1 MADYR
6 IASRPDSILINSM
19 ATSSP
24 LQNAVDA
31 NLLLPA
37 AHKILSAWREESS
50 LPSWA
55 KESMEELIAREEWE
69 ELNDRFFQ
77 NMEFGTGG
85 LRGRTIGRRM
95 TRAEKGDAPEGGTPA
110 HPAVG
115 SNVLNDINII
125 KATIGLYT
133 YARKRLQEEGKTVL
147 PKLVI
152 AHDVRH
158 FSRAFC
164 LLCASTWTRLGGVAF
179 IFDGPRST
187 PQLSFSVRFL
197 GATAGVVITASH
209 NPPHDNGF
217 KAYFAD
223 GAQTV
228 EPHASGII
236 REVNAVPLAACADH
250 YAVDTSRVI
259 TLGPDA
265 DRAYLEA
272 AAETV
277 MQPDLLREHCP
288 KLVFTPIH
296 GTAHVQCMP
305 LFKHFGIDPL
315 VVEEQMIEDPNFSTV
330 KSPNPENGEA
340 LSLAIAKANAEGA
353 DLVLATDP
361 DNDRVGVAVRNDAGE
376 MELLTGNQIGSILAE
391 FRITQSKALGWIP
404 AEGSDRCAL
413 IKTFVTTPLQ
423 EAIAKAHGLKTI
435 NTLTGFKWIGD
446 KLKEYEDQLAAA
458 LLEEEGLVLDYDRTP
473 LATRRKLLQKYA
485 TYYVFGGEESYGY
498 LASDRVRD
506 KDGNSA
512 VLMFCEAAAYARQQG
527 LTLTAYLDDI
537 YRRYGFFHECLG
549 QIYYEGAA
557 GAAKIKRILESYRS
571 NPPKELA
578 GLAVTRFDDFGTM
591 SFNDADGKAIPPQNF
606 YFLELADGSSY
617 AVRGSGTEPKIK
629 FYFFTRREVPAG
641 ADLESIKTALR
652 EHAATLRDAVV
663 ADAAQR
669 AGDG

>member
-1 MADYR
+1 MKVMA
-6 IASRPDSILINSM
+6 IP
-19 ATSSP
+19 SP
-24 LQNAVDA
+24 LQNAVDQ
-31 NLLLPA
+31 NLLLPSA
-37 AHKILSAWREESS
+37 AEILTTWKEESS
-50 LPSWA
+50 LPGWVR
-55 KESMEELIAREEWE
+55 ESIEELINAEAWE

-85 LRGRTIGRRM
+85 LRGRTIARRM
-95 TRAEKGDAPEGGTPA
+95 TAAEKGDSTPGQTPA

-125 KATIGLYT
+125 KATIGLYR
-133 YARKRLQEEGKTVL
+133 YSENQLRASGQTVL

-179 IFDGPRST
+179 IFNGPRST
-187 PQLSFSVRFL
+187 PQLSFSVRYL
-197 GATAGVVITASH
+197 GATAGAVITASH

-236 REVNAVPLAACADH
+236 KEVNAVPLAACAEH
-250 YAVDTSRVI
+250 YPVETSRVI
-259 TLGPDA
+259 ELGEAA

-277 MQPDLLREHCP
+277 MQPELLREHCP
-288 KLVFTPIH
+288 KFVFTPIH

-305 LFKHFGIDPL
+305 LFAHFGLTPE
-315 VVEEQMIEDPNFSTV
+315 VVPEQMVEDPNFSTV

-340 LSLAIAKANAEGA
+340 LSKAIAKANETGA

-391 FRITQSKALGWIP
+391 FRITQSKKLGWIP
-404 AEGSDRCAL
+404 ARGSDRCAL

-423 EAIAKAHGLKTI
+423 EEIARQHGLKTI

-446 KLKEYEDQLAAA
+446 KLKEYEDQLAES
-458 LLEEEGLVLDYDRTP
+458 LLREEGIVLQYDRTP
-473 LATRRKLLQKYA
+473 LATRRQLLQKYS

-498 LASDRVRD
+498 LASDLVRD

-512 VLMFCEAAAYARQQG
+512 VLMFLEAAAFARQNG

-537 YRRYGFFHECLG
+537 YRQYGFFHECLG

-557 GAAKIKRILESYRS
+557 GSAKIKRILESYRS
-571 NPPKELA
+571 TPPQTLH
-578 GLAVTRFDDFGTM
+578 GLEVTRFRDFGTE
-591 SFNDADGKAIPPQNF
+591 SFQDADGKTIPPQNF

-629 FYFFTRREVPAG
+629 FYFFTRREVPSG
-641 ADLESIKTALR
+641 ADLGEIKKALKA
-652 EHAATLRDAVV
+652 HADALCQAVV
-663 ADAAQR
+663 ADAEKR
-669 AGDG
+669 AEG